1 MLPRQVN
8 DEDEVG
14 KVRLTEFD
22 KDFRVALCRNNKQFV
37 RKKCVKGT
45 YSQLPTKNLDITSR
59 TEEISNP
66 SATRTRS
73 GAAETRER
81 CVLNR
86 TNLISMPKKISSKNI
101 EN

>member
-1 MLPRQVN
+1 MLN
-8 DEDEVG
+8 FMDEL
-14 KVRLTEFD
+14 KCHKANLTVD
-22 KDFRVALCRNNKQFV
+22 RIDLYASL
-37 RKKCVKGT
+37 KGT

-73 GAAETRER
+73 GAAKMWEG
-81 CVLNR
+81 CVLHH